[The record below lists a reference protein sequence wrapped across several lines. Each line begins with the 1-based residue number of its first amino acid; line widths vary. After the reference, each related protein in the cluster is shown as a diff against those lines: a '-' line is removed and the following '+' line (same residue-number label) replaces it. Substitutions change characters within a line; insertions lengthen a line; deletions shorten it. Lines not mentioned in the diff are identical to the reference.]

1 VVAACPPGQTWEASG
16 THQAS
21 GLQATASDLDFALI
35 WPDSENLFQS
45 IMSSDTSDQWQI
57 PLGALPVPPVVQD
70 ISGMN
75 FGSPNSF
82 DDRASSIGTIPSG
95 GSHQAVRD
103 VSDMVT
109 SSVGTTSSSLR
120 VANGPLVLQRYSR
133 DQGYFDYIRLS
144 RRMPAYVLRA
154 VYPYVSH
161 SPSGN
166 FRFS

>member
-1 VVAACPPGQTWEASG
+1 M
-16 THQAS
+16 
-21 GLQATASDLDFALI
+21 ASDLDFALI

-57 PLGALPVPPVVQD
+57 PLGSLPIPPVVQD
-70 ISGMN
+70 VSGVN

-109 SSVGTTSSSLR
+109 SSVR
-120 VANGPLVLQRYSR
+120 HQ
-133 DQGYFDYIRLS
+133 
-144 RRMPAYVLRA
+144 
-154 VYPYVSH
+154 
-161 SPSGN
+161 
-166 FRFS
+166 FRISA

>member
-1 VVAACPPGQTWEASG
+1 MHTRAAVTKQAQAQAQQSLQVPQVTSLDTLPWEPPRAPADGLVSAPGQTWDTSDAHEG
-16 THQAS
+16 S
-21 GLQATASDLDFALI
+21 GLQGMASDLDFALI

-57 PLGALPVPPVVQD
+57 PLGSLPIPPVVQD
-70 ISGMN
+70 VSGVN

-109 SSVGTTSSSLR
+109 SSVR
-120 VANGPLVLQRYSR
+120 HQ
-133 DQGYFDYIRLS
+133 
-144 RRMPAYVLRA
+144 
-154 VYPYVSH
+154 
-161 SPSGN
+161 
-166 FRFS
+166 FRISA